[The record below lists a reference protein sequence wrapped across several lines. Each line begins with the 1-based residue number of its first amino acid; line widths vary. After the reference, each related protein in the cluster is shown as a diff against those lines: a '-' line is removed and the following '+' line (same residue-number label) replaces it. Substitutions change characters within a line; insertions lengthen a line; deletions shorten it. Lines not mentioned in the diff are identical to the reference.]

1 MRPSGSQFLAW
12 GCAVW
17 TSGNLSRDVES
28 RWQRNVGNIDACL
41 PVKYGARILTVWC
54 DMHQIA
60 SSQLGPVH
68 STTCCDVFLRQKGAI
83 NTHTQTNTQ
92 THTHKHTHTQTHT
105 HTHPPTHP
113 PTHARTH
120 APTNKAKLIMHTLNH
135 VTSGSQALFAALR
148 HATQFR
154 KQDQSPNQ
162 P

>member
-105 HTHPPTHP
+105 HPPTHP
-113 PTHARTH
+113 RTHARTH

-135 VTSGSQALFAALR
+135 VTSGSQALFAAPR

>member
-92 THTHKHTHTQTHT
+92 THTHKHTHTHTNTHT
-105 HTHPPTHP
+105 PTHP
-113 PTHARTH
+113 RTHARTDKQSEIDNAH
-120 APTNKAKLIMHTLNH
+120 SKPCYKWIPSPVRSPAPCNPI
-135 VTSGSQALFAALR
+135 
-148 HATQFR
+148 
-154 KQDQSPNQ
+154 P
-162 P
+162 